1 MTTRGGPPFLEVLQA
16 AAGREVA
23 VRRVALEDA
32 GLAIVIDGQ
41 HLAFRPLPVDVNAWA
56 TVSREGERFRFEPGR
71 PSWVAHWNGRRGAQG
86 HLAPGDVV
94 KVNDVVLRYVEDE
107 WPGPRDEAQEALLL
121 GAGPDAAGW
130 GVYRDWLLE
139 RGGALGERMV
149 GLPSVD
155 ETARWLWPLAVDVQD
170 GLIDARWE
178 NGFVRELVVRGSSLG
193 HNHLF
198 EVLASCEALRR
209 VRRVEVVGLQSPQV
223 HEAEAQAK
231 VVLGALRRAG
241 GHPSLEHLDLGV
253 VASWD
258 AGAVKRALDEAK
270 AVCPRLTTT
279 PVSLARLAKHSGRA
293 RLEWVSARDEARL
306 SGVTEASPM
315 VLEGGTSVVF
325 RRASDGAWRALGV
338 APPVRED
345 AVRLSH
351 GVSGWMVSSPLLRA
365 GLYQPRLNGRSLPQF
380 RLRDGDEVELVPG
393 LVTRF
398 VQE

>member
-16 AAGREVA
+16 ARGREVP
-23 VRRVALEDA
+23 VRRVALDGQ

-41 HLAFRPLPVDVNAWA
+41 QLEFRPLPVDVAAWA
-56 TVSREGERFRFEPGR
+56 TVSREGDRFRFEPGR
-71 PSWVAHWNGRRGAQG
+71 PAWVSHWNGRRGAHG

-107 WPGPRDEAQEALLL
+107 WPGPRDEAPEALL
-121 GAGPDAAGW
+121 AHAPHDAEGW

-139 RGGALGERMV
+139 RGSVLGERMV
-149 GLPSVD
+149 TPATVD
-155 ETARWLWPLAVDVQD
+155 ETARWLWPLAVDLQD
-170 GLIDARWE
+170 GLVDAHWE
-178 NGFVRELVVRGSSLG
+178 NGFVRSLVVRGSSLG

-198 EVLASCEALRR
+198 EVLASCEALRHLKR
-209 VRRVEVVGLQSPQV
+209 IEVVGLQSPQV
-223 HEAEAQAK
+223 HEPEAQAK

-241 GHPSLEHLDLGV
+241 GLPSLEQLHLGV
-253 VASWD
+253 VTSWD
-258 AGAVKRALDEAK
+258 TSAVKRALDEAK

-279 PVSLARLAKHSGRA
+279 PESLVRVAQHAGRA
-293 RLEWVSARDEARL
+293 RLEWVSSKDDARL
-306 SGVTEASPM
+306 LGISQASPM
-315 VLEGGTSVVF
+315 VLEAGTSVVF
-325 RRASDGAWRALGV
+325 RRVSNGAWRALGV

-345 AVRLSH
+345 AVRLTH
-351 GVSGWMVSSPLLRA
+351 GVSGWMVSSPMLRA

-380 RLRDGDEVELVPG
+380 RLRHGDEVELVPG